1 MGTGRG
7 SCPFSQMKG
16 ALRDP
21 PMNAYSRTYQI
32 RFSDI
37 DANRHVNN
45 AVYIDAAG
53 DVRYAFFAENGFP
66 PERFEQ
72 LGIGAVYTKIT
83 TQFLREVLLGE
94 TITVTFTLAG
104 LSPQGMF
111 WKVHHD
117 IFKSNGKKA
126 ASIEMEGTNLDLAT
140 RKPVAPNEELMRVFQ
155 LVPRTDDFEVLP
167 EVRRVK

>member
-1 MGTGRG
+1 M
-7 SCPFSQMKG
+7 SP
-16 ALRDP
+16 
-21 PMNAYSRTYQI
+21 YSKTYRI

-45 AVYIDAAG
+45 AAYIDAVG
-53 DVRYAFFAENGFP
+53 EVRYEFFAENGFP

-72 LGIGAVYTKIT
+72 LGIGPVYTKINI
-83 TQFLREVLLGE
+83 QFLREVLLGE
-94 TITVTFTLAG
+94 TVTVNFTLTG

-126 ASIEMEGTNLDLAT
+126 VSIDMEGTILDLTT
-140 RKPVAPNEELMRVFQ
+140 RKPVPSNEDLMRVFQ
-155 LVPRTDDFEVLP
+155 LIQRSEDFEILP
-167 EVRRVK
+167 EIRRVK

>member
-1 MGTGRG
+1 M
-7 SCPFSQMKG
+7 S
-16 ALRDP
+16 
-21 PMNAYSRTYQI
+21 AYSKTYRI

-45 AVYIDAAG
+45 AAYIDAVG
-53 DVRYAFFAENGFP
+53 EVRYEFFAENGFP

-72 LGIGAVYTKIT
+72 LGIGPVYTKINI
-83 TQFLREVLLGE
+83 QFLREVLLGE
-94 TITVTFTLAG
+94 TVTVNFMLTG

-126 ASIEMEGTNLDLAT
+126 VSIDMEGTILDLST
-140 RKPVAPNEELMRVFQ
+140 RKPVPSNEDLMRVFQ
-155 LVPRTDDFEVLP
+155 LIQRSEDFEILP
-167 EVRRVK
+167 EIRRVK

>member
-1 MGTGRG
+1 MST
-7 SCPFSQMKG
+7 
-16 ALRDP
+16 
-21 PMNAYSRTYQI
+21 YSKTYRI

-45 AVYIDAAG
+45 AAYIDATG
-53 DVRYAFFAENGFP
+53 ELRYEFFAENGFP

-72 LGIGAVYTKIT
+72 LGIGPVYTKIT
-83 TQFLREVLLGE
+83 IQFLREVLLGE
-94 TITVTFTLAG
+94 TVTVTFTLTG

-126 ASIEMEGTNLDLAT
+126 VSMDVEGAIFDLTT
-140 RKPVAPNEELMRVFQ
+140 RKPVPSNEELMRVFQ
-155 LVPRTDDFEVLP
+155 LLQRSEDFEILP
-167 EVRRVK
+167 EIRRVK

>member
-1 MGTGRG
+1 M
-7 SCPFSQMKG
+7 S
-16 ALRDP
+16 
-21 PMNAYSRTYQI
+21 AYSKTYRI

-45 AVYIDAAG
+45 AAYIDATG
-53 DVRYAFFAENGFP
+53 ELRYEFFAENGFP

-72 LGIGAVYTKIT
+72 LGIGPVYTKIT
-83 TQFLREVLLGE
+83 IQFLREVLLGE
-94 TITVTFTLAG
+94 TVTVTFTLTG

-126 ASIEMEGTNLDLAT
+126 VSMDVEGAIFDLTT
-140 RKPVAPNEELMRVFQ
+140 RKPVPSNEELMRVFHLLQ
-155 LVPRTDDFEVLP
+155 RSEDFEILP
-167 EVRRVK
+167 EIRRMK

>member
-1 MGTGRG
+1 
-7 SCPFSQMKG
+7 
-16 ALRDP
+16 
-21 PMNAYSRTYQI
+21 MNTYSKTYRI

-53 DVRYAFFAENGFP
+53 EIRYEFFAENGFP

-72 LGIGAVYTKIT
+72 LGISPVYTKIT

-94 TITVTFTLAG
+94 TVTITFTLTG

-117 IFKSNGKKA
+117 FIKSNGKKA
-126 ASIEMEGTNLDLAT
+126 VSMDMEGTILDLT
-140 RKPVAPNEELMRVFQ
+140 IRKPVPSNEDLMRVFQ
-155 LVPRTDDFEVLP
+155 LIPRSEGFEILP

>member
-1 MGTGRG
+1 MST
-7 SCPFSQMKG
+7 
-16 ALRDP
+16 
-21 PMNAYSRTYQI
+21 YSKTYRI

-45 AVYIDAAG
+45 AAYIDAVG
-53 DVRYAFFAENGFP
+53 EVRYEFFAENGFP

-72 LGIGAVYTKIT
+72 LGIGPVYTKINI
-83 TQFLREVLLGE
+83 QFLREVLLGE
-94 TITVTFTLAG
+94 TVTVNFTLTG

-126 ASIEMEGTNLDLAT
+126 VSIDMEGTILDLTT
-140 RKPVAPNEELMRVFQ
+140 RKPVPSNEDLMRVFQ
-155 LVPRTDDFEVLP
+155 MIQRSEDFEILP
-167 EVRRVK
+167 ELRRVK